1 MVSTVMIQCFRA
13 ERSLDRK
20 IFWEK
25 VRINTSSRMSSMHSF
40 HSTPIRKI
48 PQSQDFSG
56 QTAKLQSQFYN
67 SNCKSMY
74 EFGAYHTAPRSN
86 QYQISPSSKPPGGQD
101 QMNTLNPQNRS
112 LATRH
117 LNMAYNGG
125 ANNYNSNTATSN
137 HQQNQNFNYS
147 ETATLVKPS
156 NTSRNLNRTDPNRI
170 GSKHR
175 SETSP
180 MLLDIAK
187 FSTTRANKNNRD
199 ANSSAIATISSA
211 NTNEIRKI
219 NYVELPPLCS

>member
-86 QYQISPSSKPPGGQD
+86 QYQISPSSKPPGCQG

-112 LATRH
+112 LATRN
-117 LNMAYNGG
+117 LSTA
-125 ANNYNSNTATSN
+125 YNSNTSTSN
-137 HQQNQNFNYS
+137 HQQTQNFNYS